1 MAGLVPAIG
10 VFKLSTTNK
19 RWMPDQHRARRED
32 DVRVWAASCAAAL
45 VASGLVGAGI
55 AAAEDYPNRPVK
67 VVVPFPAGGGT
78 DALTRFVAKGMEQRL
93 GQPVIVE
100 NRGGAGTT
108 LAATAVSRAEPDGYT
123 VMVGTASTFAA
134 APGLYKRL
142 AYDPTKDFSPVMFFA
157 TVPFVLVVNPSLG
170 VSSVKELI
178 ALAKS
183 KPGELAFASA
193 GVGAVHH
200 IFCEL
205 FMSMTGIKMRHVPY
219 RGGGLALND
228 VVAGHV
234 PIYFA
239 DAGPPARFI
248 RAGQLKALGVTTATR
263 SSNLPEVPTLEEA
276 GVPGYEANTW
286 QLMAGPPQMPEPIV
300 IKLNRTLAE
309 VMLTPEAQTFFTSLG
324 MQPRTSTP
332 KEAHEH
338 IVKEAARWTQ
348 VIRGIGI
355 SVD

>member
-1 MAGLVPAIG
+1 VLIRAAI
-10 VFKLSTTNK
+10 
-19 RWMPDQHRARRED
+19 
-32 DVRVWAASCAAAL
+32 CAAVVAVSSPL
-45 VASGLVGAGI
+45 GASVASAQ
-55 AAAEDYPNRPVK
+55 DYPNRPVK

-78 DALTRFVAKGMEQRL
+78 DALTRFVSKGMEQRL
-93 GQPVIVE
+93 GQPFIVE

-108 LAATAVSRAEPDGYT
+108 LGATAVARSEPDGYT
-123 VMVGTASTFAA
+123 LLVGTASTFAA

-142 AYDPTKDFSPVMFFA
+142 AYDPTKDFSPVMYFA

-170 VSSVKELI
+170 VSSVKELV

-183 KPGELAFASA
+183 KPGELAYASA

-219 RGGGLALND
+219 RGGALAQND

-234 PIYFA
+234 PVYFA
-239 DAGPPARFI
+239 DAGPAAALI
-248 RAGQLKALGVTTATR
+248 KSGQLKALGVTTATR
-263 SSNLPEVPTLEEA
+263 SSNLPEVPTLDEA
-276 GVPGYEANTW
+276 GVTGYEANTW
-286 QLMAGPPQMPEPIV
+286 QMMVGPPQMPEPIV
-300 IKLNRTLAE
+300 QRLNGALAS
-309 VMLTPEAQTFFTSLG
+309 VMVTPEAQNYFTSLG

-332 KEAHEH
+332 KQAHEH
-338 IVKEAARWTQ
+338 IVKEAARWTE

-355 SVD
+355 SVE

>member
-1 MAGLVPAIG
+1 MLIRAAI
-10 VFKLSTTNK
+10 
-19 RWMPDQHRARRED
+19 
-32 DVRVWAASCAAAL
+32 CATI
-45 VASGLVGAGI
+45 VAVSGLLGADL
-55 AAAEDYPNRPVK
+55 ASAQDYPNRPVK

-78 DALTRFVAKGMEQRL
+78 DALTRVVAKGMEQRL
-93 GQPVIVE
+93 GQPFIVE
-100 NRGGAGTT
+100 NRAGAGTT
-108 LAATAVSRAEPDGYT
+108 LAATAVARAEPDGYT
-123 VMVGTASTFAA
+123 LLVGTASTFAA

-142 AYDPTKDFSPVMFFA
+142 AYDPTRDFSPVMYFA

-170 VSSVKELI
+170 VNSVKELV

-183 KPGELAFASA
+183 KPGELAYASA

-219 RGGGLALND
+219 RGGALAQND

-234 PIYFA
+234 PVYFA
-239 DAGPPARFI
+239 DAGPAAALI
-248 RAGQLKALGVTTATR
+248 KSGQLKALGVTTATR
-263 SSNLPEVPTLEEA
+263 SSNLPEVPTLDEA
-276 GVPGYEANTW
+276 GVTGYEANTW
-286 QLMAGPPQMPEPIV
+286 QMMVGPPQMPEPIV
-300 IKLNRTLAE
+300 QRLNGALAS
-309 VMLTPEAQTFFTSLG
+309 VMVTPEAQNYFTSLG

-338 IVKEAARWTQ
+338 IVKEAARWTE

-355 SVD
+355 SVE

>member
-1 MAGLVPAIG
+1 VLIRAAVCAAI
-10 VFKLSTTNK
+10 
-19 RWMPDQHRARRED
+19 
-32 DVRVWAASCAAAL
+32 AASSLLGADF
-45 VASGLVGAGI
+45 ASAQ
-55 AAAEDYPNRPVK
+55 DYPNRPVK

-78 DALTRFVAKGMEQRL
+78 DALTRVVVKGMEQRL
-93 GQPVIVE
+93 GQPFIVE
-100 NRGGAGTT
+100 NRAGAGTT
-108 LAATAVSRAEPDGYT
+108 LAATAVARSEPDGYT
-123 VMVGTASTFAA
+123 LLVGTASTFAA

-142 AYDPTKDFSPVMFFA
+142 AYDPTKDFSPVMYFA

-170 VSSVKELI
+170 VSSVKELV

-183 KPGELAFASA
+183 KPGELAYASA

-219 RGGGLALND
+219 RGGALAQND

-234 PIYFA
+234 PVYIA
-239 DAGPPARFI
+239 DAGPAATLI
-248 RAGQLKALGVTTATR
+248 KSGQLKALGVTTATR
-263 SSNLPEVPTLEEA
+263 SSNLPDVPTLDEA
-276 GVPGYEANTW
+276 GVTGYEANTW
-286 QLMAGPPQMPEPIV
+286 QMLVGPPRMPEPIV
-300 IKLNRTLAE
+300 MKLNRTLGE
-309 VMLTPEAQTFFTSLG
+309 VMLTPEVQTYFTSLG

-338 IVKEAARWTQ
+338 IVKEAARWTE